1 MSRNPPTPPPG
12 QSGDAPASRRIEIAD
27 LGRFDDTAAAFSTAF
42 DQLCGAR
49 GPFVA
54 AVGALGN
61 DLGDPRLAMQHDRSF
76 VQMLRTL
83 DALEACFQ
91 QFSHLLAAAGR
102 SYQQADDAVVDGVP

>member
-1 MSRNPPTPPPG
+1 MCPTPPPPPP
-12 QSGDAPASRRIEIAD
+12 SEPAASRGIEIAD
-27 LGRFDDTAAAFSTAF
+27 IGHFDDTAAAFSTAF
-42 DQLCGAR
+42 DQLCGVR

-61 DLGDPRLAMQHDRSF
+61 DLGDRRLAAQHDRSF

-102 SYQQADDAVVDGVP
+102 SYQQADDAAVEGVP